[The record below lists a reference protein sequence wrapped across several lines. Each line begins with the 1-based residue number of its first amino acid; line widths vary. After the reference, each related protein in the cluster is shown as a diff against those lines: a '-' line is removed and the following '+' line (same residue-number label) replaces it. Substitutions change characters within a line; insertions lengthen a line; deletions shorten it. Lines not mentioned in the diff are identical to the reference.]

1 MPVPAFLK
9 SVPALLLAILLCIWL
24 GAPPAVSGFVFLDTS
39 EPGKP
44 KAKDSVAIMPPAAA
58 TEPVLPVGGPTE
70 AQKILQPLPA
80 PVAARKAA
88 ARYGNVMFLSADNKL
103 VYAYLG
109 VWKALEEFGLAPDA
123 MIAESKA
130 LLLGAAWAMGYSAA
144 SMEAALLRSPLED
157 YLQPHPF
164 DEASQRNVFLP
175 AGPDPI
181 QWDIPLGLQSLQTS
195 TSRWKDVTVGE
206 TGEFLHLSWMVARLT
221 HDAPGGPVEDLSR
234 SPRPLAVQVTDL
246 VTEREA
252 VLTEGG
258 LQGILKGALLPAGV
272 VRKRP
277 RLWPFA
283 SGSLLSGHTVMTDK
297 LPFGFERLILVQPGH
312 SLRPPALERA
322 VVPWTDS
329 LNLRTMRRNSGA
341 SWKDGGAAG
350 EGTGIIRIEL
360 EPEGSFNPE
369 ETDPRK
375 WIQLG
380 YTSTLR
386 SMDVLRSVLGKDSLR
401 GGSGYAGAAVDSAAL
416 KPQSSRLGLNRLS
429 VNPLASGGRQLLL
442 DIIRI
447 SERDREDTS
456 GEGAIEA
463 LENSGFYSEL
473 DLEWAQG
480 TGEEKSV
487 LVFDAREKSKIRFR
501 AGWNAVFAGEEL
513 PYRPPEVYGGLSWSE
528 PFYIPFKGEVG
539 ALLGGHRPG
548 YETRFMIAPV
558 YPLHLELGVSR
569 THWELLYP
577 YESAPRSAQD
587 AGDFWMGLD
596 ANFYELRLERTL
608 SEVFLKVFPW
618 PSAYLRTAIQK
629 HAMRL
634 PVDTEPENSEF
645 LSTDFEETVF
655 LGLGKPD
662 PIGSYPHSLRLRY
675 KNLNRVNLFGPVK
688 FSTSNFESRLSFR
701 YGNFRFSDQFFWSD
715 QSNQDLSVFDVMEAG
730 RMEVFTFQDEYFMA
744 YLRSAN
750 FQDAKIEYAPTF
762 GKAGIRI
769 IVGAYRN
776 YAPAL
781 FEAQAQP
788 HLFEANEIPFTP
800 HWEAQVGY
808 TTPLGVLRVGAG
820 AIDGSHAFYYLKLGA
835 GLDLGFEGNR

>member
-1 MPVPAFLK
+1 MPVPAFRK
-9 SVPALLLAILLCIWL
+9 SAPALLFAVLVGIWL

-44 KAKDSVAIMPPAAA
+44 KALDSAATVVPPAGAVPA
-58 TEPVLPVGGPTE
+58 LPIQPPAG
-70 AQKILQPLPA
+70 LQQSPPA
-80 PVAARKAA
+80 PVAVRKAPP
-88 ARYGNVMFLSADNKL
+88 RYGNVMFLSADNKL

-130 LLLGAAWAMGYSAA
+130 VLLGAAWAMGYSAA
-144 SMEAALLRSPLED
+144 AMEQSLLRSPLED
-157 YLQPHPF
+157 YLRPHPF
-164 DEASQRNVFLP
+164 DETSPRNVFLP
-175 AGPDPI
+175 AGPDPL

-206 TGEFLHLSWMVARLT
+206 SGEFLHLSWMIARLT

-234 SPRPLAVQVTDL
+234 SPRPLAVQVTELGTDKE
-246 VTEREA
+246 T
-252 VLTEGG
+252 VLMEGG
-258 LQGILKGALLPAGV
+258 LQGILKGSLLPAGV
-272 VRKRP
+272 VRKRK

-297 LPFGFERLILVQPGH
+297 LPFGYDRFILVQPGR

-329 LNLRTMRRNSGA
+329 LNLRTLSRTSGA
-341 SWKDGGAAG
+341 SWREGGAAG
-350 EGTGIIRIEL
+350 EGAGIVRIDL
-360 EPEGSFNPE
+360 EPEGTFNPD

-375 WIQLG
+375 WIELG

-386 SMDVLRSVLGKDSLR
+386 SMDVLQSRLGKDPLR
-401 GGSGYAGAAVDSAAL
+401 GGSGHGGASVDSAAQA
-416 KPQSSRLGLNRLS
+416 PETSRLGLNRLS

-463 LENSGFYSEL
+463 LENSGFYTDL
-473 DLEWAQG
+473 DVEWAKAA
-480 TGEEKSV
+480 GEEKSV

-513 PYRPPEVYGGLSWSE
+513 PYRPPEIYGGLSWSE
-528 PFYIPFKGEVG
+528 PFYIPFQGEVG

-548 YETRFMIAPV
+548 YEARFMIAPV

-577 YESAPRSAQD
+577 YESAPGPAQD

-596 ANFYELRLERTL
+596 ANFYELRLKRTL
-608 SEVFLKVFPW
+608 SEVFLKVFPY
-618 PSAYLRTAIQK
+618 PFAYLRTAIQK
-629 HAMRL
+629 HAMSL
-634 PVDTEPENSEF
+634 PVGTEPENAEF

-662 PIGSYPHSLRLRY
+662 RSGNYPHSLRLRY

-688 FSTSNFESRLSFR
+688 FSTSNFESRLSVRF
-701 YGNFRFSDQFFWSD
+701 GDFRFSDQYFWSD
-715 QSNQDLSVFDVMEAG
+715 QSNQDLAVFDVMEAG
-730 RMEVFTFQDEYFMA
+730 KIEVFTFQDEYFLA

-762 GKAGIRI
+762 GKAGLRV

-776 YAPAL
+776 YAPTL
-781 FEAQAQP
+781 FAAQAEP
-788 HLFEANEIPFTP
+788 HRYETREIPFTP

-820 AIDGSHAFYYLKLGA
+820 AIDGSQAFYYVRLGA
-835 GLDLGFEGNR
+835 GLDLGFDGNR